1 MCFRLISQLSSY
13 WKPSKGNSQRVSRG
27 LMRFFILFCANGTFL
42 RNSLNILPIMKLDVY
57 KNKLL
62 KIFQYSSYFLLFWG
76 TKTMMPFYY
85 LRVYVFYLLSPSS
98 SLLYF
103 SHGCRSFSLNHLFI
117 YLPTVNWTS
126 ALRHILHCTK
136 ISCLMIY
143 LFLSDLRTFILIARL
158 MANI

>member
-62 KIFQYSSYFLLFWG
+62 KIFQYSSFVFFVFLRHKNHDAILLFESLCVLLAISQLFPSLFQPRIAFHL
-76 TKTMMPFYY
+76 TICSFIYQQ
-85 LRVYVFYLLSPSS
+85 LIEHLLSGTF
-98 SLLYF
+98 Y
-103 SHGCRSFSLNHLFI
+103 I
-117 YLPTVNWTS
+117 
-126 ALRHILHCTK
+126 ALKLVV
-136 ISCLMIY
+136 
-143 LFLSDLRTFILIARL
+143 
-158 MANI
+158 